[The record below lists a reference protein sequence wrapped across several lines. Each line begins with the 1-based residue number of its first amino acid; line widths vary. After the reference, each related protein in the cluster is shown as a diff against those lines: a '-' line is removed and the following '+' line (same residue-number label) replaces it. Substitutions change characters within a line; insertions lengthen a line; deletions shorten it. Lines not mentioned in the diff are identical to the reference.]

1 MRVSVVIGKLK
12 SGAWEVLALPDKQI
26 EDQKSLVKGVINTN
40 GTLGEGRKGKAY
52 VEVLRF
58 EKYVKRV
65 RFSDKPV
72 VAPKPA
78 PVAAPKATV
87 EDPAPVEA

>member
-26 EDQKSLVKGVINTN
+26 EDQKTLVKSVINTN
-40 GTLGEGRKGKAY
+40 GLLGEGRKGKSF

-58 EKYVKRV
+58 EKYVKRA
-65 RFSDKPV
+65 RFSEKVAPV
-72 VAPKPA
+72 VE
-78 PVAAPKATV
+78 AAPA
-87 EDPAPVEA
+87 E